1 MISIR
6 LIKNYESGVTLYY
19 TKNAKL
25 LHSEI
30 ISEKLPVINQA
41 VTAFL
46 VDSWHLE
53 NHQRVQTISSPLAS
67 LKSIKRDITLKMQI
81 F

>member
-1 MISIR
+1 MIPIR
-6 LIKNYESGVTLYY
+6 LIKNYESGVTLNYP
-19 TKNAKL
+19 KDVRL

-46 VDSWHLE
+46 VD
-53 NHQRVQTISSPLAS
+53 R
-67 LKSIKRDITLKMQI
+67 
-81 F
+81 

>member
-1 MISIR
+1 MIPIR

-19 TKNAKL
+19 TKDVRL

-46 VDSWHLE
+46 VDS
-53 NHQRVQTISSPLAS
+53 
-67 LKSIKRDITLKMQI
+67 
-81 F
+81 